1 MLEIALM
8 PYFVYK
14 LLEGPVRTIEPLGEF
29 ARYSEAS
36 RFAKARRAESAPET
50 RTIRVVFAENALAAE
65 DALLNPRE
73 APPRVGDDY

>member
-1 MLEIALM
+1 M

-29 ARYSEAS
+29 ARYSEAG
-36 RFAKARRAESAPET
+36 RFAKARRAELAQET
-50 RTIRVVFAENALAAE
+50 CAIRVVFAENALAAE

-73 APPRVGDDY
+73 APPRIGDDY

>member
-1 MLEIALM
+1 M

-14 LLEGPVRTIEPLGEF
+14 LLEGPVRSIEPLAEF

-36 RFAKARRAESAPET
+36 KFAKTRRAELAQET
-50 RTIRVVFAENALAAE
+50 CAIRVVFAENALAAE
-65 DALLNPRE
+65 EALLNPRE

>member
-1 MLEIALM
+1 M

-14 LLEGPVRTIEPLGEF
+14 LHEGPLRSVEPLGEF

-36 RFAKARRAESAPET
+36 RLAKARRAEPAQET
-50 RTIRVVFAENALAAE
+50 RAIRVVFAENALAAE
-65 DALLNPRE
+65 EALLNPRE

>member
-1 MLEIALM
+1 M

-14 LLEGPVRTIEPLGEF
+14 LFESPVRTTEPLGEF

-36 RFAKARRAESAPET
+36 RFAKARRADPAPENCA
-50 RTIRVVFAENALAAE
+50 IRVVFAENALAAE

>member
-1 MLEIALM
+1 M

-14 LLEGPVRTIEPLGEF
+14 LFERPIRSIEPVGEF

-36 RFAKARRAESAPET
+36 SFAKAKRAEPARET
-50 RTIRVVFAENALAAE
+50 CAIRVVFAENALAAE

-73 APPRVGDDY
+73 APPRIGDDY

>member
-1 MLEIALM
+1 M

-14 LLEGPVRTIEPLGEF
+14 LIERPVRAIEPLGEF
-29 ARYSEAS
+29 ARYPEAS
-36 RFAKARRAESAPET
+36 RFVKARRAGPAPEPCV
-50 RTIRVVFAENALAAE
+50 IRMVFAENALAAE